1 MRITFIRHGK
11 VNMPWEK
18 KYSSKDYDQ
27 AWLDYDACDI
37 LPISGRL
44 EIRPGAKVICTGFK
58 RTQQTAEQFLGVS
71 DYSIVEKLFDEVP
84 LRSFMDTKRPVNR
97 VLMTFLGRVE
107 WYLPMKRQPER
118 RKASRAR
125 AEKAV
130 DYIESLGDGD
140 YVIVMHGFFM
150 RSLGAIL
157 RRRGYKMT
165 NQPVFAVR
173 NLHTAVAEK
182 EIRS

>member
-1 MRITFIRHGK
+1 
-11 VNMPWEK
+11 
-18 KYSSKDYDQ
+18 
-27 AWLDYDACDI
+27 
-37 LPISGRL
+37 
-44 EIRPGAKVICTGFK
+44 
-58 RTQQTAEQFLGVS
+58 
-71 DYSIVEKLFDEVP
+71 VEKLFDEVP

-118 RKASRAR
+118 RRASRAR

-182 EIRS
+182 EIRG